1 MVKTYSE
8 VAYETCHYNKQRKS
22 VALDTG
28 TEEAISRINE
38 EVLGH
43 EGRISH
49 PIKLVMLVKCLKDHT
64 GQEDRCNEGRNQ
76 TNDKSRSEPPDR
88 TCTEIEEY
96 YPRDNR
102 RKVGVKDCAEGITIP
117 IGNST
122 SHPLTMA

>member
-8 VAYETCHYNKQRKS
+8 VAYETCHYNKQRES
-22 VALDTG
+22 IALDTG

-49 PIKLVMLVKCLKDHT
+49 LIKLVMLVKCLKDHT
-64 GQEDRCNEGRNQ
+64 GKKDRCNERCNQ
-76 TNDKSRSEPPDR
+76 TNDKSRSEPSDR
-88 TCTEIEEY
+88 TSTEVEEY

-102 RKVGVKDCAEGITIP
+102 RKVGVKDCAKGITIP
-117 IGNST
+117 ISDST